1 MLFLSASFSLSRRT
15 RAVAGVT
22 LWYLLFSV
30 FPKSAKYVVQSQD
43 RNRSSNCLKEYC
55 QLD

>member
-43 RNRSSNCLKEYC
+43 RNRSSNCLEEYC